1 MSLEKTIEVN
11 NLIDLYGKFLTEKQL
26 NIVNDYF
33 KCDCSLSEIADNLN
47 ITKQAVKYSINL
59 ALEKLQE
66 LDSLLHLREIKDK
79 LTLLLPETD
88 DEIQKKLQA
97 IINLLGE

>member
-11 NLIDLYGKFLTEKQL
+11 NLIDLYGKFLTKKQL

-33 KCDCSLSEIADNLN
+33 KYDCSLSEIADNLN

-59 ALEKLQE
+59 SLEKLQE
-66 LDSLLHLREIKDK
+66 YDNLLHLGEIKEK
-79 LTLLLPETD
+79 LILLLPQTNE
-88 DEIQKKLQA
+88 EVQYQLQS